1 MTVQTHLGL
10 LVLFA
15 ALVSTVFA
23 VLMRDDARSQL
34 RYGATIFGAFVIGAV
49 AAGWLMLAFPL

>member
-1 MTVQTHLGL
+1 MRTHLGL

-15 ALVSTVFA
+15 AFVSLIFA
-23 VLMRDDARSQL
+23 VLQRDDRAAQL

-49 AAGWLMLAFPL
+49 AAGWLMLLFPL

>member
-1 MTVQTHLGL
+1 MRTHLGL

-15 ALVSTVFA
+15 AFVSLIVA
-23 VLMRDDARSQL
+23 VLQRDDRAAQL

-49 AAGWLMLAFPL
+49 AAGWLMLLFPL

>member
-1 MTVQTHLGL
+1 VRTHLGL

-15 ALVSTVFA
+15 AFVSLIFA
-23 VLMRDDARSQL
+23 VLLRDDRAAQL

-49 AAGWLMLAFPL
+49 AAGWLMLLFPL

>member
-1 MTVQTHLGL
+1 VQTHLGL

-15 ALVSTVFA
+15 AFVSVIFA
-23 VLMRDDARSQL
+23 VLLRDDRPSQL

-49 AAGWLMLAFPL
+49 AAGWLMLLFPL

>member
-1 MTVQTHLGL
+1 MRTHLGL

-15 ALVSTVFA
+15 AFVSLIFA
-23 VLMRDDARSQL
+23 VLLRDDRAAQL

-49 AAGWLMLAFPL
+49 AAGWLMLLFPL